1 MRETFLTLFIVQYVL
16 CKRFA
21 IFLISFY
28 IDILITFIIFEMI
41 HLTIHA
47 NDTFYFVKN

>member
-1 MRETFLTLFIVQYVL
+1 MRETFLTLFIVQYYANV
-16 CKRFA
+16 FA